1 MVEFLSTLR
10 IESWNVDIDE
20 RENTMRL
27 KLMRLKD
34 QCVNNCLRL

>member
-20 RENTMRL
+20 RENRMRL

-34 QCVNNCLRL
+34 QFVNNCLRL